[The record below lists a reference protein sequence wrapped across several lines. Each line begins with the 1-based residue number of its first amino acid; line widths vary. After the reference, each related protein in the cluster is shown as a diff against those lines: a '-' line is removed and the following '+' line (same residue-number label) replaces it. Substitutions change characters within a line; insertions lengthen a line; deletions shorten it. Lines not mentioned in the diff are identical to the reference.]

1 MWARIASFEGGDTE
15 KLQKLNE
22 ERMQSGEMNPPE
34 GIKRVMVLADDENN
48 RRMFVAMFDSREA
61 IQAAEPRFE
70 SMGDEVPED
79 VRGRRTGVDYYEV
92 VFEQSMYAAA

>member
-34 GIKRVMVLADDENN
+34 GIKRVMVLADDENK

-61 IQAAEPRFE
+61 IEAAEPRFE

-92 VFEQSMYAAA
+92 VFDQSM

>member
-34 GIKRVMVLADDENN
+34 GIKRVMLLADNENN

-61 IQAAEPRFE
+61 IEAAESRFE

-92 VFEQSMYAAA
+92 VFEQTM

>member
-34 GIKRVMVLADDENN
+34 GIKRVMLFADKENN

-61 IQAAEPRFE
+61 IEAAEARFE

-92 VFEQSMYAAA
+92 VFEQTV

>member
-61 IQAAEPRFE
+61 IDAAEPRFE

-92 VFEQSMYAAA
+92 VFEQSM

>member
-34 GIKRVMVLADDENN
+34 GIKRVMVLADDENK

-61 IQAAEPRFE
+61 IEAAEPRFE

-92 VFEQSMYAAA
+92 VFEQSM

>member
-92 VFEQSMYAAA
+92 VFEQSM

>member
-1 MWARIASFEGGDTE
+1 MWARIASFEGGDTA

-34 GIKRVMVLADDENN
+34 GIKRIMVLADEENN

-61 IQAAEPRFE
+61 IEAAEPRFE
-70 SMGDEVPED
+70 SMGEEVPED
-79 VRGRRTGVDYYEV
+79 IRGRRTGVDYYEV
-92 VFEQSMYAAA
+92 AFEQSM

>member
-61 IQAAEPRFE
+61 VEAAEPRFE

-92 VFEQSMYAAA
+92 VFEQSM

>member
-34 GIKRVMVLADDENN
+34 GIKRVMLLADNESN

-61 IQAAEPRFE
+61 IEAAEARFE

-79 VRGRRTGVDYYEV
+79 IRGRRTGVDYYEV
-92 VFEQSMYAAA
+92 VFEQTV

>member
-34 GIKRVMVLADDENN
+34 GIKRVLLLADNEKN

-61 IQAAEPRFE
+61 VDAAEARFE

-79 VRGRRTGVDYYEV
+79 IRGRRTGVDYYEV
-92 VFEQSMYAAA
+92 IFDQSM

>member
-15 KLQKLNE
+15 KLQKLNQ

-34 GIKRVMVLADDENN
+34 GIKRIMVLADDVNN

-61 IQAAEPRFE
+61 IEAA
-70 SMGDEVPED
+70 
-79 VRGRRTGVDYYEV
+79 
-92 VFEQSMYAAA
+92 

>member
-34 GIKRVMVLADDENN
+34 GIKRVMVLADEENN
-48 RRMFVAMFDSREA
+48 RRMFVSMFDNREA
-61 IQAAEPRFE
+61 IEAAEPRFE
-70 SMGDEVPED
+70 SMGEEVPED
-79 VRGRRTGVDYYEV
+79 IRGRRTGVDYYEV
-92 VFEQSMYAAA
+92 VFEQSM

>member
-34 GIKRVMVLADDENN
+34 GIKRVLLLADKDKN

-61 IQAAEPRFE
+61 IEAAESRFE
-70 SMGDEVPED
+70 SMGEEVPED
-79 VRGRRTGVDYYEV
+79 IRGRRTGVDYYEV
-92 VFEQSMYAAA
+92 VFDQSV

>member
-34 GIKRVMVLADDENN
+34 GIKRVMVLADDENK

-61 IQAAEPRFE
+61 IEAAEPRFE
-70 SMGDEVPED
+70 SMGDEVPEE

-92 VFEQSMYAAA
+92 VFDQSM

>member
-34 GIKRVMVLADDENN
+34 GIKRVMVLADDENK

-61 IQAAEPRFE
+61 IEAAEPRFE
-70 SMGDEVPED
+70 SMGDEVPEE
-79 VRGRRTGVDYYEV
+79 VRGRRTGVGYYEV
-92 VFEQSMYAAA
+92 VFDQSM

>member
-1 MWARIASFEGGDTE
+1 MWVRVATFEGGDTE

-48 RRMFVAMFDSREA
+48 RRMFVSMFDNREA
-61 IQAAEPRFE
+61 IEAAEPRFE
-70 SMGDEVPED
+70 SMGEEVPED
-79 VRGRRTGVDYYEV
+79 IRGRRTGVDYYEV
-92 VFEQSMYAAA
+92 VFEQSM

>member
-22 ERMQSGEMNPPE
+22 ERMQSGEMKPPE
-34 GIKRVMVLADDENN
+34 GIKRVMMLEDDENN

-61 IQAAEPRFE
+61 IEAAEPRFE

-92 VFEQSMYAAA
+92 VFEQSM

>member
-34 GIKRVMVLADDENN
+34 GIKRVMLLADNDNN

-61 IQAAEPRFE
+61 IEAAEARFE

-92 VFEQSMYAAA
+92 VFEQTV

>member
-34 GIKRVMVLADDENN
+34 GIKRVMVLADEENN

-61 IQAAEPRFE
+61 VEAAEPRFE

-92 VFEQSMYAAA
+92 VFEQSM

>member
-34 GIKRVMVLADDENN
+34 GIKRVMLFADKENN

-61 IQAAEPRFE
+61 IESAEARFE

-92 VFEQSMYAAA
+92 VFEQTV

>member
-22 ERMQSGEMNPPE
+22 ERMQSGEMKPPE
-34 GIKRVMVLADDENN
+34 GMKHVLLLADKEKN
-48 RRMFVAMFDSREA
+48 RRMFVALFDSRETLD
-61 IQAAEPRFE
+61 AAEAGFE
-70 SMGDEVPED
+70 AMGDQIPED

-92 VFEQSMYAAA
+92 VFDQSM

>member
-34 GIKRVMVLADDENN
+34 GIKRVMVLADDENK

-61 IQAAEPRFE
+61 IEAAEPRFE

-79 VRGRRTGVDYYEV
+79 VRGQRTGVDYYEV
-92 VFEQSMYAAA
+92 VFDQSM

>member
-34 GIKRVMVLADDENN
+34 GIKRVMMLEDDENN

-61 IQAAEPRFE
+61 IEAAEPRFE

-92 VFEQSMYAAA
+92 VFEQSM